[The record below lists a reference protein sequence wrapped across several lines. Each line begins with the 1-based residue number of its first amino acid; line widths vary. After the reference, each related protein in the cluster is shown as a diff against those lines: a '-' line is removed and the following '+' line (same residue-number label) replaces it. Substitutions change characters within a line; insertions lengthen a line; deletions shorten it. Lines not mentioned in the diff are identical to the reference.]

1 MYETGTQAD
10 LAREMGISRAAVSQA
25 FKKHNIQLSVDGKFD
40 LDYAAW
46 LLREKQDAAKSKAQR
61 AAKKQLPGLKNPRLK
76 REVIRLLWPI
86 RDETFKTV
94 IRDTLD
100 SEPTEEDLAYVEDY
114 LAVFSLVWNT
124 FHKICDREFPADI
137 GDFPYQMPESIDF
150 DFTVIPPR
158 RQLLALIG
166 SGAASPT
173 PAPQDIDYAA
183 MPLEELERLVLSAGD
198 NLDAIEADIFDVDDE
213 LERLVFDADD
223 NLEAIDDLVIDDDA
237 SGE

>member
-1 MYETGTQAD
+1 MRRGTQAD
-10 LAREMGISRAAVSQA
+10 LARELGISRAAVSQA

-61 AAKKQLPGLKNPRLK
+61 TAKKQLPGLKNPRLK

-86 RDETFKTV
+86 WDETFKTV
-94 IRDTLD
+94 VRDCLD
-100 SEPTEEDLAYVEDY
+100 SEPTEEDLAYAEDY
-114 LAVFSLVWNT
+114 LAVFSLVWGT

-150 DFTVIPPR
+150 DFTVVPPR
-158 RQLLALIG
+158 QQLLALIG
-166 SGAASPT
+166 SSTASPA

-183 MPLEELERLVLSAGD
+183 LPLE
-198 NLDAIEADIFDVDDE
+198 E

-223 NLEAIDDLVIDDDA
+223 NLEAIEADVFGAAEELERMVFGADDNLETVDNPIIGDEE